1 MWNHQ
6 YIKRIDLRTLPI
18 IFGLM
23 IMSLLIISLTTN
35 DVQLTTNVHFF
46 TPYVKSQLEW
56 FAIGW
61 GAYYFFA
68 CFDYRKLR
76 DLTWILY
83 GVMILML
90 IGLFFTAPI
99 QHVHRWYR
107 LPMNLTIQPSEFSKL
122 VIVLTLSW
130 FLESKMRKRGELSTV
145 MQAGLIVG
153 IPFFL
158 ILKQPDLGSALILFP
173 ISLVMFYFGGV
184 SKKVIFILSMLLLSG
199 VVFILL
205 MFLGLISHEQMKPF
219 FTLFLKDYQYERFNP
234 ATYHQIASQT
244 AIALG
249 KFTGSGLYQS
259 EFTGHHFLPAAHT
272 DSVFPAFTE
281 EFGILGAF
289 LMLLFF
295 FGLIYF
301 SFQVTAVASDPFG
314 RLLSAG
320 ITAYLAIHVVI
331 NIGMMCGF
339 LPITGVPL
347 ILVTAGGS
355 SVLSTMIALGILQSI
370 YTRRFTF

>member
-6 YIKRIDLRTLPI
+6 YLKRIDFRTLPI

-35 DVQLTTNVHFF
+35 DAQAKTHLHFF
-46 TPYVKSQLEW
+46 TPYVKTQLEW

-61 GAYYFFA
+61 VAYLFFA
-68 CFDYRKLR
+68 GFDYRKLR
-76 DLTWILY
+76 ELTWILY
-83 GVMILML
+83 LLMIVML
-90 IGLFFTAPI
+90 IGLFFAAPI
-99 QHVHRWYR
+99 QNVHRWYR
-107 LPMNLTIQPSEFSKL
+107 LPFNFTVQPSEFAKL
-122 VIVLTLSW
+122 IIVLTLSW
-130 FLESKMRKRGELSTV
+130 FLEYKNREREKFTAAL
-145 MQAGLIVG
+145 QAGFIVG
-153 IPFFL
+153 IPFLL

-173 ISLVMFYFGGV
+173 ITLVMFYFGGIN
-184 SKKVIFILSMLLLSG
+184 KKMIVLMSLGLLCG
-199 VVFILL
+199 VLFILL
-205 MFLGLISHEQMKPF
+205 LFLGILSHEEMKPF
-219 FTLFLKDYQYERFNP
+219 FTFFLKDYQYERFNP
-234 ATYHQIASQT
+234 ATYHQIAAQT

-249 KFTGSGLYQS
+249 RFTGSGLYKS
-259 EFTGHHFLPAAHT
+259 AFTGQHFLPAAHT
-272 DSVFPAFTE
+272 DSVFPAFAE

-301 SFQVTAVASDPFG
+301 SFQVTAISKDPFG

-320 ITAYLAIHVVI
+320 ITAYLAIHVII

-355 SVLSTMIALGILQSI
+355 SVLATMIALGILQSI
-370 YTRRFTF
+370 YARRFTF

>member
-23 IMSLLIISLTTN
+23 IMSILIISLTTKN
-35 DVQLTTNVHFF
+35 VQLTTNVPFF
-46 TPYVKSQLEW
+46 TPYVKSQVGW

-61 GAYYFFA
+61 FAYYLCA
-68 CFDYRKLR
+68 CFDYRRLR

-83 GVMILML
+83 SVMILML
-90 IGLFFTAPI
+90 IGLFFTALI

-107 LPMNLTIQPSEFSKL
+107 LPMNLTVQPSEFAKL
-122 VIVLTLSW
+122 VIVFTLSW
-130 FLESKMRKRGELSTV
+130 LLEVKMRRRGELKTFV
-145 MQAGLIVG
+145 QAGFVVG
-153 IPFFL
+153 VPFLL
-158 ILKQPDLGSALILFP
+158 ILKQPDLGSALILLP
-173 ISLVMFYFGGV
+173 MSLVMFYFGGV
-184 SKKVIFILSMLLLSG
+184 SKKVIFILSMLLLFCCI
-199 VVFILL
+199 FIFL
-205 MFLGLISHEQMKPF
+205 MFLGFISHEEMKPF
-219 FTLFLKDYQYERFNP
+219 FTLFLRDYQYQRLYP
-234 ATYHQIASQT
+234 SSYHQIAAQT

-249 KFTGSGLYQS
+249 QFTGSGLYQS

-289 LMLLFF
+289 LMILFF
-295 FGLIYF
+295 LALIYF
-301 SFQVTAVASDPFG
+301 SFQVTAVASDLFG

-320 ITAYLAIHVVI
+320 ITAYLAIHVVV

-339 LPITGVPL
+339 LPITGIPL
-347 ILVTAGGS
+347 VLVSSGGS